1 MSPRRAYGWPEWEEK
16 NLLPWLDAHPE
27 LSWKALSDA
36 YYEEYQVHRSVESL
50 RGKKYHILRKQSR
63 TGAKASQ
70 NPDKPKRAV
79 AVRRS
84 VVDCASQSNLS
95 AKTPA
100 QRNIDKW
107 FQTILAADPNQ
118 PDDSKKPT
126 QTNSISDR
134 LTPAPLPS
142 RPKRTRSSSWR
153 WDYVHRVCAARKLRY
168 RRTERPL

>member
-1 MSPRRAYGWPEWEEK
+1 MSPRNACGWPEWEEK

-63 TGAKASQ
+63 TGAKAPQKSG
-70 NPDKPKRAV
+70 KPKRAV
-79 AVRRS
+79 PVRCS
-84 VVDCASQSNLS
+84 VVGSASQSSLS

-107 FQTILAADPNQ
+107 FQTILAVDPNQ
-118 PDDSKKPT
+118 PDDSKRPT
-126 QTNSISDR
+126 QTNLISGTKPLVVSYYM
-134 LTPAPLPS
+134 LTLC
-142 RPKRTRSSSWR
+142 
-153 WDYVHRVCAARKLRY
+153 H
-168 RRTERPL
+168 RPLDASTASVPA